1 MKIFTKKIPQV
12 KEMNYWE
19 RLKELRMNSQ
29 QRRYERYRI
38 IYMWKV
44 LEGLVPNPGV
54 IQCDSGRGGRQCKVP
69 PLSKTAPKRIQSLR
83 ETSFQV
89 HGARLFNCLPE
100 KVRNKTKCSIEDFKE
115 TLDLFLT
122 QITDEP
128 KIGSLVPACCDQ
140 VTGAPS
146 NSLVDQVRLH
156 LREGR
161 RGRTFGN
168 WPPVEGSMQYH
179 QRWDCSIIIVLILKL
194 P

>member
-1 MKIFTKKIPQV
+1 
-12 KEMNYWE
+12 MNYWK

-146 NSLVDQVRLH
+146 NSLVDQVRLYQ
-156 LREGR
+156 REGR
-161 RGRTFGN
+161 RGRAFGN
-168 WPPVEGSMQYH
+168 
-179 QRWDCSIIIVLILKL
+179 
-194 P
+194 